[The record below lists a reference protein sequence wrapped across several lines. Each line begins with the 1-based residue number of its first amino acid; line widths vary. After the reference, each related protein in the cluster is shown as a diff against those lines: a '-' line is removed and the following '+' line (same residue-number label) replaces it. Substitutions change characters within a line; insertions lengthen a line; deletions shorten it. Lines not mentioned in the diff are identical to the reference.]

1 MSLVPARQPAP
12 SAATAETVSSP
23 ARDLI
28 AAAIREFPFDD
39 YGMDDVSY
47 ALEVDPEAQE
57 WVTALAGAVLAVIL
71 PSTRALAG
79 LARSDNEAVNR
90 VMDLYERWVKAGPP
104 KPGTS
109 LAREWDRRLV
119 ELRAAILP
127 PIDSPR
133 EV

>member
-12 SAATAETVSSP
+12 SAATADTAPSP